1 MEIIFSL
8 LTGVLIAASTYLM
21 LGRNMIR
28 FIFGLI
34 LLSNA
39 ANLILFT
46 AGRLTWGIPP
56 LVPDG
61 MSVPDGPVSN
71 ALPQALILTAIV
83 ISFGLLAFAMVLVYR
98 AYQEL
103 GTVDTDS
110 MRVAEPETAPATAAS
125 APIREPETRPAPML
139 EQETSHLTADRA
151 SDATPE
157 GLHV

>member
-1 MEIIFSL
+1 MEILLAL

-34 LLSNA
+34 VLSNA

-46 AGRLTWGIPP
+46 AGRLTWGAPP

-61 MSVPDGPVSN
+61 ASVPDGVVSN

-103 GTVDTDS
+103 GTVDTDK
-110 MRVAEPETAPATAAS
+110 MRVAEPETAPATAKS
-125 APIREPETRPAPML
+125 APIRQPEERPSAALDDKSNRLVPDHAIE
-139 EQETSHLTADRA
+139 EQRI
-151 SDATPE
+151 
-157 GLHV
+157 

>member
-1 MEIIFSL
+1 MEILFAI

-39 ANLILFT
+39 ANLMLFT
-46 AGRLTWGIPP
+46 AGRLTWGTPP
-56 LVPDG
+56 LVPEG
-61 MSVPDGPVSN
+61 AAAPDGVVSN

-83 ISFGLLAFAMVLVYR
+83 IAFGLLAFAMVLVYR

-103 GTVDTDS
+103 GTVDTDN
-110 MRVAEPETAPATAAS
+110 MRVAEPETELATAKN
-125 APIREPETRPAPML
+125 APIRQPEDKPSPALDDKSDGLVPGHAME
-139 EQETSHLTADRA
+139 EQRT
-151 SDATPE
+151 
-157 GLHV
+157 